1 MLLTLMSFIL
11 GFCPVCKSN
20 GHSVCPIKPLITV
33 ADTVKPDSINAV
45 EYTVIR
51 SIKITGNKKTK
62 ERIILREL
70 DVKAGD
76 SINNVQL
83 DTTLL
88 INRNKIFNTNLFITV
103 DLLLENRAGNQVDL
117 HIKLKERWYFFPAP
131 LFELVDRNFNE
142 WWHQRNRDL
151 SRVRYGIRLTQDNV
165 FGLNQKLELLFLTG
179 FVDQYSIG
187 YNIPYI
193 DRAQKTGLGFNVS
206 YTQNKAIPYR
216 TEDHQ
221 LEFIDSEDVL
231 RERFSAEISLR
242 RRSKFYDFHTIKLGY
257 RQTNLAD
264 TIAEINP
271 LYFLDGQTKQEF
283 LKLEYIFEHNKT
295 DINAYP
301 LNGQVY
307 RLELVKYGLGVFNNV
322 DMFGATFTMAKFKK
336 LGRGFFVDGMLR
348 GRYLMHQQQP
358 YSISRGLGYGNNFLR
373 GYEFYV
379 LDGQHYFLNRNTLKF
394 RFVNTKKELGFIPI
408 PQFKTMPLAMYLTL
422 YFDTGYVSDRF
433 FTETSNR
440 FTNRLIYGTG
450 VGLDIV
456 TFYNMIIRCN
466 YAINSDLEHGFY
478 FSFSADL

>member
-1 MLLTLMSFIL
+1 MLLTLLSLFF
-11 GFCPVCKSN
+11 GFCPSCKSSSHLLPPVQQN
-20 GHSVCPIKPLITV
+20 MVV
-33 ADTVKPDSINAV
+33 ADTTKSDSLQSLK
-45 EYTVIR
+45 YTVIR
-51 SIKITGNKKTK
+51 AIRISGNKKTK
-62 ERIILREL
+62 PRIILREL
-70 DVKAGD
+70 DINVGD
-76 SINNVQL
+76 SINQVQL

-103 DLLLENRAGNQVDL
+103 DLQLENKRGQDADL
-117 HIKLKERWYFFPAP
+117 HIKVKERWYFFPAP

-179 FVDQYSIG
+179 FVNQYSIG
-187 YNIPYI
+187 YKIPYI

-206 YTQNKAIPYR
+206 YTQNKAIPFQ

-221 LEFIDSEDVL
+221 LDFIDSEDIL
-231 RERFSAEISLR
+231 RERLSAEISLR
-242 RRSKFYDFHTIKLGY
+242 RRSKFYDFHTVKLSY
-257 RQTNLAD
+257 RKTTLAD
-264 TIAEINP
+264 TVAQINP
-271 LYFLDGQTKQEF
+271 LYFLDGQTQQEF
-283 LKLEYIFEHNKT
+283 FKLEYIFEHNKT

-301 LNGQVY
+301 LNGEVY
-307 RLELVKYGLGVFNNV
+307 KIEIEKFGLGIFNDV
-322 DMFGATFTMAKFKK
+322 DMLGATFTLAKFKE
-336 LGRGFFVDGMLR
+336 LGKGFFVDGLLK
-348 GRYLMHQQQP
+348 GRYLLHQQQP
-358 YSISRGLGYGNNFLR
+358 YSISRGLGYGNNLLR

-394 RFVNTKKELGFIPI
+394 RFVNTKKELGFIPL
-408 PQFKTMPLAMYLTL
+408 PQFRTMPLAMYLTA

-440 FTNRLIYGTG
+440 FTNRFIYGAG
-450 VGLDIV
+450 IGLDIV

-466 YAINSDLEHGFY
+466 YAINSDLEHAFY

>member
-1 MLLTLMSFIL
+1 MQPKIA
-11 GFCPVCKSN
+11 
-20 GHSVCPIKPLITV
+20 V
-33 ADTVKPDSINAV
+33 ADTTKPDSLQNL

-51 SIKITGNKKTK
+51 AIRISGNKKTK
-62 ERIILREL
+62 PRIILREL
-70 DVKAGD
+70 DIKVGD
-76 SINNVQL
+76 SINSIQL

-88 INRNKIFNTNLFITV
+88 INRNKVFNTNLFITV
-103 DLLLENRAGNQVDL
+103 DLLLENRQGNSVDL
-117 HIKLKERWYFFPAP
+117 HIKVKERWYFFPAP

-179 FVDQYSIG
+179 FVNQYSIS

-206 YTQNKAIPYR
+206 YTQNKAIPYQ

-221 LEFIDSEDVL
+221 LDFIDSEEIL
-231 RERFSAEISLR
+231 RERFSAEVSLR
-242 RRSKFYDFHTIKLGY
+242 RRSKFYDFHTVKLSY
-257 RQTNLAD
+257 RQTTLAD
-264 TIAEINP
+264 TVAEINP
-271 LYFLDGQTKQEF
+271 LYFLDGQTQQQF
-283 LKLEYIFEHNKT
+283 FKLEYIFEHNKT

-301 LNGQVY
+301 LNGEVY
-307 RLELVKYGLGVFNNV
+307 KIELEKFGLGIFNDV
-322 DMFGATFTMAKFKK
+322 DMFGATLTLAKFKE
-336 LGRGFFVDGMLR
+336 LGRGFFVDGLLK

-358 YSISRGLGYGNNFLR
+358 YSISRGLGYGNNLLR

-394 RFVNTKKELGFIPI
+394 RFVNTQKELGFIPI
-408 PQFKTMPLAMYLTL
+408 PQFRTMPLAMYLTAYL
-422 YFDTGYVSDRF
+422 DTGYVSDRF

-440 FTNRLIYGTG
+440 FTNRFIYGAG

-466 YAINSDLEHGFY
+466 YAINSDLERAFY
-478 FSFSADL
+478 FNFSADL